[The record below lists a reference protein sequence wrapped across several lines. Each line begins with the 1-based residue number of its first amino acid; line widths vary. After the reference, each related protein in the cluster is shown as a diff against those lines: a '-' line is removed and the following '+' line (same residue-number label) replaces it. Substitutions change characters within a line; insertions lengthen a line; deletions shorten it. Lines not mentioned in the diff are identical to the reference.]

1 MQKGVYVASA
11 SIQPPADQKADNKK
25 GTTTEEESKEILVDP
40 TDLDKKPKI
49 SSKLDPK

>member
-25 GTTTEEESKEILVDP
+25 KGMTTEEE
-40 TDLDKKPKI
+40 
-49 SSKLDPK
+49 